1 MMAEK
6 IQTDTASNAARPENR
21 RLAYI
26 DWMRGFACLAMFQG
40 HCYDAWLG
48 PWARGGRFYRY
59 SQLID
64 TMPAPLFLF
73 LCGVSFALVT
83 ERLWQKGVDRG
94 VVARQTMLRGAAIY
108 GAGFLFRLQEFV
120 LGYPKAPWSDLLR
133 VDVLNILGLAMILMG
148 AVCWVSSAAGNA
160 IVARLVTMVTSVLLA
175 AAIALATPLLWTSYR
190 PQFLPWPIESYIDGV
205 HTYGAP
211 QPWIFPIFPW
221 VGFAFLGL
229 AVGFFLLSDF
239 ARRSD
244 TRAVAVL
251 GALGVGACVSSLL
264 LDLLPFH
271 FYANYDYW
279 HSNPLFF
286 LMRCGLLLI
295 LLLAAFAWCRWGWSM
310 KGFSPAI
317 QLGQTSLLVYWA
329 HVEFVYGRLS
339 ILPKERSSIVA
350 ATLGLL
356 VILAAMLG
364 LSVLRTRW
372 KQRQRSKSFS
382 SETLAVPNVPDV
394 VS

>member
-1 MMAEK
+1 MMTEK
-6 IQTDTASNAARPENR
+6 IPTDVASNAAPPEDR

-59 SQLID
+59 SQLLD
-64 TMPAPLFLF
+64 TMPAPIFLF

-83 ERLWQKGVDRG
+83 ERLRQKGVDRDAI
-94 VVARQTMLRGAAIY
+94 ARQTMLRGAGIY

-148 AVCWVSSAAGNA
+148 AVCWLSAARKPVA
-160 IVARLVTMVTSVLLA
+160 ARLVTMVSSVLLA

-221 VGFAFLGL
+221 VAFAFLGL
-229 AVGFFLLSDF
+229 AAGFFLLSDF
-239 ARRSD
+239 AKRSD
-244 TRAVAVL
+244 TRALA
-251 GALGVGACVSSLL
+251 ALGVLGLGASVFSLF
-264 LDLLPFH
+264 LDRLPFH
-271 FYANYDYW
+271 LYASYDYW
-279 HSNPLFF
+279 HSSPLFF
-286 LMRCGLLLI
+286 LMRCGLLLM
-295 LLLAAFAWCRWGWSM
+295 LLFVAFAWCRWGLGK

-339 ILPKERSSIVA
+339 ILPKERSSIAA

-356 VILAAMLG
+356 LILAAMLA
-364 LSVLRTRW
+364 LSVLRTSW
-372 KQRQRSKSFS
+372 KQRHRSKSFS
-382 SETLAVPNVPDV
+382 RETLSVQNVPDV
-394 VS
+394 V

>member
-1 MMAEK
+1 MMTEK
-6 IQTDTASNAARPENR
+6 IQTAGVSNAVRPENR

-48 PWARGGRFYRY
+48 PSARGGRFYRY

-64 TMPAPLFLF
+64 TMPAPIFLF

-83 ERLWQKGVDRG
+83 ERLRQKGVDRD
-94 VVARQTMLRGAAIY
+94 VIARQTMLRGAAIY

-133 VDVLNILGLAMILMG
+133 VDVLNILGLAMMLMG
-148 AVCWVSSAAGNA
+148 AVCWVSSLTGNP
-160 IVARLVTMVTSVLLA
+160 IVARLVTMVTSVPLA
-175 AAIALATPLLWTSYR
+175 AGIALATPLVWTSYR

-211 QPWIFPIFPW
+211 QPWVFPIFPW

-239 ARRSD
+239 AAQSD
-244 TRAVAVL
+244 TRALAVL
-251 GALGVGACVSSLL
+251 GVLGVGASVFSLF
-264 LDLLPFH
+264 LDRLPFH
-271 FYANYDYW
+271 LYANYDYW

-286 LMRCGLLLI
+286 LMRCGLLL
-295 LLLAAFAWCRWGWSM
+295 LLLFAAFAWCHWGWAR

-339 ILPKERSSIVA
+339 IVPKERSSIA
-350 ATLGLL
+350 AASLGLL
-356 VILAAMLG
+356 VILAAMLA
-364 LSVLRTRW
+364 LSVLRTSW
-372 KQRQRSKSFS
+372 KQRHPSKSFS
-382 SETLAVPNVPDV
+382 SESLSVQNVPDAV
-394 VS
+394 

>member
-1 MMAEK
+1 MMIEK
-6 IQTDTASNAARPENR
+6 IQTGGASNAVRPENR

-64 TMPAPLFLF
+64 TMPAPIFLF

-83 ERLWQKGVDRG
+83 ERLRQKGVDRD
-94 VVARQTMLRGAAIY
+94 VIARQTMLRGAAIY

-133 VDVLNILGLAMILMG
+133 VDVLNILGLAMMLMG
-148 AVCWVSSAAGNA
+148 AVCWVSSLTGNP
-160 IVARLVTMVTSVLLA
+160 IVARLVTMVTSVPLA
-175 AAIALATPLLWTSYR
+175 AGIALATPLVWTSYR

-211 QPWIFPIFPW
+211 QPWVFPIFPW

-239 ARRSD
+239 AAQSG
-244 TRAVAVL
+244 TRALAVL
-251 GALGVGACVSSLL
+251 GVLGVGASVFSLF
-264 LDLLPFH
+264 LDRLPFH
-271 FYANYDYW
+271 LYANYDYW

-286 LMRCGLLLI
+286 LMRCGLLL
-295 LLLAAFAWCRWGWSM
+295 LLLFAAFAWCHWGWAR

-339 ILPKERSSIVA
+339 IVPKERSSIA
-350 ATLGLL
+350 AASLGLL
-356 VILAAMLG
+356 VILAAMLA
-364 LSVLRTRW
+364 LSVLRTSW
-372 KQRQRSKSFS
+372 KQRHPSKSFS
-382 SETLAVPNVPDV
+382 SETLSVQNVPDAV
-394 VS
+394 

>member
-1 MMAEK
+1 
-6 IQTDTASNAARPENR
+6 
-21 RLAYI
+21 
-26 DWMRGFACLAMFQG
+26 
-40 HCYDAWLG
+40 
-48 PWARGGRFYRY
+48 
-59 SQLID
+59 
-64 TMPAPLFLF
+64 
-73 LCGVSFALVT
+73 
-83 ERLWQKGVDRG
+83 
-94 VVARQTMLRGAAIY
+94 
-108 GAGFLFRLQEFV
+108 
-120 LGYPKAPWSDLLR
+120 
-133 VDVLNILGLAMILMG
+133 
-148 AVCWVSSAAGNA
+148 
-160 IVARLVTMVTSVLLA
+160 VTSVLLA

-251 GALGVGACVSSLL
+251 GVLGVGASVSSLL

-295 LLLAAFAWCRWGWSM
+295 LLLAAFAWCRWGWAM

-372 KQRQRSKSFS
+372 KQRQQSKSFS
-382 SETLAVPNVPDV
+382 SETLAVVPDV